1 MEGVTDILDTS
12 YSSKLKGLEYDIA
25 TCTTYLYIYL
35 CIYIYLYVYNKYIY
49 IFQLN
54 SFICKYGQLSPT
66 IFTAMAVLACSSTG
80 PSEDKGVMTE
90 ARERCGILGVWGIG
104 FHLPGN
110 EQ

>member
-1 MEGVTDILDTS
+1 MEGVTDILDTF

-25 TCTTYLYIYL
+25 TCTTYLYIYAYT
-35 CIYIYLYVYNKYIY
+35 YIYMYIINIY

-54 SFICKYGQLSPT
+54 TFICKYGQLSPT

-90 ARERCGILGVWGIG
+90 ARERCGILGGWGIG
-104 FHLPGN
+104 FHLPRN